1 MNEQEYVVYRHGWN
15 AANQSSAGSPQKM
28 EVARVTAT
36 SPDQARDLAA
46 QRVTVYNNQFL
57 SAELASEV
65 DAAEAEVDQKVRLA

>member
-15 AANQSSAGSPQKM
+15 AANQSSRSAPNKM
-28 EVARVTAT
+28 EVARVTA
-36 SPDQARDLAA
+36 SSAEQAKDLAA

-65 DAAEAEVDQKVRLA
+65 DAAEEDVDRRVKLI